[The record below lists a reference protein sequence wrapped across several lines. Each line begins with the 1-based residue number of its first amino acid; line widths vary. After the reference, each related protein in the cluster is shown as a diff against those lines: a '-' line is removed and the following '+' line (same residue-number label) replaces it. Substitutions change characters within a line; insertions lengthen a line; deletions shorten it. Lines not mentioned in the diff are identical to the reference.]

1 MNFKTATLEQM
12 IQLVKCSNGFTIT
25 HARNYYQKKGREDVT
40 TKIDLA
46 RELINLDKIQ
56 KTVKKLSNRLREIEA
71 KRKIHTTNSQ
81 GYVQCK
87 TRCLDASKIIADAV
101 KNAL

>member
-12 IQLVKCSNGFTIT
+12 IEHVKCSNGFTIT

-46 RELINLDKIQ
+46 RELIKLDKIQ
-56 KTVKKLSNRLREIEA
+56 KTVNKLSNRLREIEA
-71 KRKIHTTNSQ
+71 KTE
-81 GYVQCK
+81 G
-87 TRCLDASKIIADAV
+87 
-101 KNAL
+101 

>member
-12 IQLVKCSNGFTIT
+12 IQLVKFSNEFTIT

-46 RELINLDKIQ
+46 RELIKLDKIQ
-56 KTVKKLSNRLREIEA
+56 KTVNKLSNRLREIEA
-71 KRKIHTTNSQ
+71 KTE
-81 GYVQCK
+81 G
-87 TRCLDASKIIADAV
+87 
-101 KNAL
+101 